1 MGILTHQLEGA
12 IAGYDLELLTKGV
25 LVTGPGF
32 ADVAARLVRDGG
44 HLIEQGLLT
53 LRLGVL
59 LYAEPYLFIPQ
70 SIVDEA
76 GQIFA
81 GEVVFDWFGTSA
93 YSMPRA
99 QVFGTNAVG
108 KDDMIF
114 ARDVDVESSPIV
126 VGGPDASP
134 VYVAL
139 VYGQASFPPR
149 FSKALRSLS
158 AEQLPEVPQ
167 RIASA

>member
-1 MGILTHQLEGA
+1 MGILTHQLDGA
-12 IAGYDLELLTKGV
+12 IVGYDLELLTKGV

-32 ADVAARLVRDGG
+32 ADVAARLVGDGG
-44 HLIEQGLLT
+44 RLIQQGSLT

-70 SIVDEA
+70 SIVDEV
-76 GQIFA
+76 GQTFA
-81 GEVVFDWFGTSA
+81 GETVFDWLSA
-93 YSMPRA
+93 NAYTMPRA
-99 QVFGTNAVG
+99 QVFGTHAAG
-108 KDDMIF
+108 KNDMIF

-134 VYVAL
+134 VYVAF
-139 VYGQASFPPR
+139 VHGQTPFPPR
-149 FSKALRSLS
+149 FSKALRLLP
-158 AEQLPEVPQ
+158 AEQLPEVPR

>member
-1 MGILTHQLEGA
+1 MGILTHQLDGA
-12 IAGYDLELLTKGV
+12 IVGYDLELLTKGV

-32 ADVAARLVRDGG
+32 ADVAARLVGDGSR
-44 HLIEQGLLT
+44 LIQQGSLT

-70 SIVDEA
+70 SIVDEV
-76 GQIFA
+76 GQSFA
-81 GEVVFDWFGTSA
+81 GETVFDWFGANA
-93 YSMPRA
+93 YTMPRA
-99 QVFGTNAVG
+99 QVFGIDAAG
-108 KDDMIF
+108 KNDMIF

-139 VYGQASFPPR
+139 GYGEASLPPR
-149 FSKALRSLS
+149 FAKALRPLPV
-158 AEQLPEVPQ
+158 EQLSEVQQ